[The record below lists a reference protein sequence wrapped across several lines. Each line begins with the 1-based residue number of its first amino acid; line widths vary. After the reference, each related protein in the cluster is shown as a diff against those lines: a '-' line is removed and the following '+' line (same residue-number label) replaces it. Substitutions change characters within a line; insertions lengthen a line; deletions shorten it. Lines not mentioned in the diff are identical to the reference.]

1 MTESFEPVGDETED
15 LRGLDEEHPEQRVRI
30 ARVNLLP
37 GEVLVVRRQRRVALV
52 SLGILAAFLVGL
64 AAVYAL
70 QVASV
75 NDAIAARDEVAAE
88 VAVLQT
94 EADSLQEYQVL
105 LDVVQNRETLLTS
118 AMEGELSWARIL
130 GDLALSFDRQ
140 ASLTAIQAAS
150 TAGDAAVTEDSAPV
164 TVDDEVFDL
173 GDPVA
178 QVDFTGYSVDRF
190 APGVEEVLAKFE
202 RAEGFDDPYLATAG
216 DEERGSDTVTVF
228 NGLVQLTERAYTH
241 RYDDGLP
248 EESVQ

>member
-15 LRGLDEEHPEQRVRI
+15 LRGLDEEHPEQRVRV

-37 GEVLVVRRQRRVALV
+37 GEVLILRRQRTVALV
-52 SLGILAAFLVGL
+52 SLGILAAFVVALGTI
-64 AAVYAL
+64 YAL
-70 QVASV
+70 KVGDV
-75 NDAIAARDEVAAE
+75 NDAIAERDEVEAE
-88 VAVLQT
+88 VAVLQI

-105 LDVVQNRETLLTS
+105 LDVVQNRELLLTS

-140 ASLTAIQAAS
+140 ASLTALQGAS
-150 TAGDAAVTEDSAPV
+150 TADDAAATEAGAAV
-164 TVDDEVFDL
+164 AVDDQTFDL

-202 RAEGFDDPYLATAG
+202 RADGFDDPYLATAG
-216 DEERGSDTVTVF
+216 DEERGGDTVTVF

>member
-1 MTESFEPVGDETED
+1 MTEPLEPVGDDTED
-15 LRGLDEEHPEQRVRI
+15 LRGLDDVHPEQRVRV

-37 GEVLVVRRQRRVALV
+37 GEVLVARRQRSIALV
-52 SLGILAAFLVGL
+52 SLGILAAFVVALGTIYLLKVGD
-64 AAVYAL
+64 
-70 QVASV
+70 V
-75 NDAIAARDEVAAE
+75 NDATAERDETARE
-88 VAVLQT
+88 VAVLQA

-105 LDVVQNRETLLTS
+105 LDVVQNREALLTS
-118 AMEGELSWARIL
+118 AMDGELSWARIL

-140 ASLTAIQAAS
+140 ASLTALQGAS
-150 TAGDAAVTEDSAPV
+150 TAEDAATDPGAAVA
-164 TVDDEVFDL
+164 VDDETFDL

-190 APGVEEVLAKFE
+190 APGVEEVIAKFE

-216 DEERGSDTVTVF
+216 DEERGGDTVTVF

-248 EESVQ
+248 EESVR